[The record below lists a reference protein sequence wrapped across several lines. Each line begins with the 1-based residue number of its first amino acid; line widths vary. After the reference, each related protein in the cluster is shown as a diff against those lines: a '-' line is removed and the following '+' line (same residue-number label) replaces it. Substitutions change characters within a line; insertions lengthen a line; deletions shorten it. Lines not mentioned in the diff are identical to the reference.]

1 MAQVNRSPK
10 TYDVIVVGSGAGG
23 GMAAKILTE
32 GGMNVALL
40 EAGPDVHPEKDYK
53 MFMWPYD
60 LPHRGIGVG
69 GHQSEDFGE
78 FLAPNGSW
86 DIQGEPY
93 TSAPGSDF
101 RWFRS
106 RIVGGRTNHWGRI
119 ALRFAPID
127 FRSYTRDGLGS
138 DWPISYDDIAPY
150 YDKVEGYIG
159 VFGTHENVS
168 SAPNGV
174 FLPPPKP
181 RCTENIVKKACDK
194 LNITCIPARL
204 AILTKSVN
212 GRLPCHY
219 CGQCGR
225 GCTTAS
231 NFSSSQVLIPPAMAT
246 GKLTMITGAMARE
259 VLVGPDG
266 KATGVSY
273 IDKKTRTEQ
282 RVNARAVVLAASAC
296 ESARLLLNSKS
307 ASFPDGLANS
317 SGTVGRYLTDSVGSG
332 GEGYFPQLEN
342 MTPHNHDGTGGMHMY
357 MPWWKFDR
365 QNDFP
370 RGYHIEFGGGRE
382 LPNCGMFN
390 DMNHKEEGYGVDLKR
405 RARKNYGTTIGFAGR
420 GEMIPNP
427 DTYCEIDPDVV
438 DEFGIPV
445 LRFHFKWSEY
455 ELRQA
460 KDMQETFRAIVE
472 MAGGTYLTKAPIDGP
487 RAYGIDARRQD
498 HSRSRN
504 GAHGSRSEELGA
516 ERILPDARCEECF
529 RSRWRAA
536 GDKSRQESDADDHG
550 VVVASVGILV
560 ERSRKGKY
568 LMVNGGVSRRD
579 VLRSLA
585 VGATAGSVLD
595 DDPGAGG

>member
-1 MAQVNRSPK
+1 MAQVIRSPK

-40 EAGPDVHPEKDYK
+40 EAGPEVHPEKDFK

-69 GHQSEDFGE
+69 GRQAEDFGE

-101 RWFRS
+101 HWFRS

-159 VFGTHENVS
+159 VFGTKENVS
-168 SAPNGV
+168 SAPDGV

-181 RCTENIVKKACDK
+181 RCTELIVKKACDR

-246 GKLTMITGAMARE
+246 GKLTLITGAMARE
-259 VLVGPDG
+259 ILVGSDG

-282 RVNARAVVLAASAC
+282 RVNARAVVVAASAC

-317 SGTVGRYLTDSVGSG
+317 SGTVGKYLTDSVGSD

-382 LPNCGMFN
+382 LPGCGIF
-390 DMNHKEEGYGVDLKR
+390 DGMNHEDEGYGVDLKR
-405 RARKNYGTTIGFAGR
+405 RARKKYGTTIGFSGR
-420 GEMIPNP
+420 GEMIPNA
-427 DTYCEIDPDVV
+427 DTYCEIDPNVV

-460 KDMQETFRAIVE
+460 KDMQEVFRSIVE
-472 MAGGTYLTKAPIDGP
+472 MAGGTYLTKKPIDGP
-487 RAYGIDARRQD
+487 QAYGIAAGRQD
-498 HSRSRN
+498 HPRSWH
-504 GAHGSRSEELGA
+504 GAHGS
-516 ERILPDARCEECF
+516 
-529 RSRWRAA
+529 
-536 GDKSRQESDADDHG
+536 
-550 VVVASVGILV
+550 
-560 ERSRKGKY
+560 
-568 LMVNGGVSRRD
+568 
-579 VLRSLA
+579 
-585 VGATAGSVLD
+585 
-595 DDPGAGG
+595 